1 MNKGLLIFILSA
13 TLFIQIVTQPTF
25 QFERHFFI
33 ANGQNMITSIT
44 SSDNDIYLFMK
55 KDSNNYIELHKDKS
69 SPGLFVFDLKETGIY
84 TFKYKKGEEENEIN
98 EKIKVY
104 ESFDKLIKFNKY
116 KKYYM
121 LLYKRYFIF

>member
-44 SSDNDIYLFMK
+44 SSDNDIYLLQK
-55 KDSNNYIELHKDKS
+55 EEITNYYDYHK
-69 SPGLFVFDLKETGIY
+69 
-84 TFKYKKGEEENEIN
+84 
-98 EKIKVY
+98 
-104 ESFDKLIKFNKY
+104 
-116 KKYYM
+116 
-121 LLYKRYFIF
+121 